1 MLRLP
6 VSVVLLAAATAAAAT
21 PPAFAAELI
30 FQPTAPA
37 YTVVQVDS
45 RKLKTTLAAAL
56 QAWPGNECT
65 STTDLNGTIS
75 CPGLSLPGTLTYNTN
90 TFGFEAPVV
99 TTIDDRGRVRTDQ
112 AKVDG
117 LKWKLWDN
125 TTVSF
130 AVRPSILCPDGLTAI
145 EQPPAPARPI
155 VVVPSRP
162 LTEFGIQFS
171 AHEAAALT
179 DIDVEVNGVIVGN
192 FVPVQGQTNYVGV
205 SAPEGI
211 TSLRFLPHDVLRD
224 QTYGCNGSL
233 TYEYGYVFGDRFF
246 YQ

>member
-1 MLRLP
+1 MSRLA
-6 VSVVLLAAATAAAAT
+6 VSLALLAATTAAATT
-21 PPAFAAELI
+21 PALAAELI
-30 FQPTAPA
+30 YQPTAPA

-65 STTDLNGTIS
+65 TNADLNGTLS
-75 CPGLSLPGTLTYNTN
+75 CPGLSLPGTVSFN
-90 TFGFEAPVV
+90 FDVIGFKAPTV
-99 TTIDDRGRVRTDQ
+99 TTVDDKGRVRTDA

-117 LKWKLWDN
+117 LKWKYWVNSNILQG
-125 TTVSF
+125 VLL
-130 AVRPSILCPDGLTAI
+130 PSIVCPDGVTAI
-145 EQPPAPARPI
+145 QQPPPPARPI
-155 VVVPSRP
+155 VVVPTRP
-162 LTEFGIQFS
+162 LTEFGIEFS

-192 FVPVQGQTNYVGV
+192 YIPVQGQVNYVGV

-211 TSLRFLPHDVLRD
+211 TSLRFLPHDVLRG
-224 QTYGCNGSL
+224 QTYGCNNSL

>member
-1 MLRLP
+1 MSRLA
-6 VSVVLLAAATAAAAT
+6 VSLALFAATTAAATT
-21 PPAFAAELI
+21 PALAAELI
-30 FQPTAPA
+30 YQPTAPA

-65 STTDLNGTIS
+65 ATTDLNGAIS
-75 CPGLSLPGTLTYNTN
+75 CPGVSLPGTLTYNTN
-90 TFGFEAPVV
+90 IFGFQAPTV
-99 TTIDDRGRVRTDQ
+99 TTVDNNGRVRTDQ

-117 LKWKLWDN
+117 LKWKLWMN
-125 TTVSF
+125 TNAVSG
-130 AVRPSILCPDGLTAI
+130 VPLSVLCPDGLTAI
-145 EQPPAPARPI
+145 QTPPPPARPI
-155 VVVPSRP
+155 VVTPTRP
-162 LTEFGIQFS
+162 MTEFGIEFS
-171 AHEAAALT
+171 AHESAALT

-192 FVPVQGQTNYVGV
+192 FIPVQNQVNYVGV

-211 TSLRFLPHDVLRD
+211 TSLRFLPHDVLRG
-224 QTYGCNGSL
+224 QTYGCNNSL

>member
-1 MLRLP
+1 MSRFAASLA
-6 VSVVLLAAATAAAAT
+6 LLVATT
-21 PPAFAAELI
+21 PALAAELI
-30 FQPTAPA
+30 YQPTAPA

-65 STTDLNGTIS
+65 ATTDLNGTIS

-90 TFGFEAPVV
+90 IFGFQAPTL
-99 TTIDDRGRVRTDQ
+99 TTVDNNGRVRTDQ

-117 LKWKLWDN
+117 LKWKLWVN
-125 TTVSF
+125 TNVF
-130 AVRPSILCPDGLTAI
+130 IGLLPSVLCPDGLTAI
-145 EQPPAPARPI
+145 QTPPPPARPI
-155 VVVPSRP
+155 VVVPTRP
-162 LTEFGIQFS
+162 LTEFGIEFS
-171 AHEAAALT
+171 AHEGAALT
-179 DIDVEVNGVIVGN
+179 DIDVEVNGQVVGN
-192 FVPVQGQTNYVGV
+192 YIPVQGTTNYVGV

-211 TSLRFLPHDVLRD
+211 TSLRFLPHDVLRG
-224 QTYGCNGSL
+224 QTYGCNNSL